1 VRKACKFVILFF
13 LVFVY
18 NKGYGQ
24 DSRLGSWNIL
34 NLKLRINDK
43 LSVFSEFQIRSLG
56 FYSNFHY
63 YEYKAGAAYQIHPN
77 INLALGAG
85 DYNTYKEGG
94 NFITPMNNDE
104 FRIWPQFTLTQS
116 IGNFK
121 IEHRYRAEL
130 RFTSLGYRNRFRYRL
145 GLSLPFGIEKD
156 GYKPFTIS
164 FSDELFFTDAEP
176 HFERNR
182 VLFSFSIR
190 FSKQI
195 AMQTGYIK
203 QFDYKINDET
213 GRDFLLLGINIELSK
228 KGHPQELKSND

>member
-1 VRKACKFVILFF
+1 MRKACKFVILFF

-34 NLKLRINDK
+34 NLSQNYDKLTIINPKLRINDK

-130 RFTSLGYRNRFRYRL
+130 RFTSLGYRNR
-145 GLSLPFGIEKD
+145 
-156 GYKPFTIS
+156 
-164 FSDELFFTDAEP
+164 
-176 HFERNR
+176 
-182 VLFSFSIR
+182 
-190 FSKQI
+190 
-195 AMQTGYIK
+195 IK
-203 QFDYKINDET
+203 
-213 GRDFLLLGINIELSK
+213 DFLFNWSK
-228 KGHPQELKSND
+228 SQWRWDYLVYRT